1 MPSQL
6 TLPHLD
12 IAAVDRVIGSAC
24 CGAVSTAAGRYHRFT
39 RPLRLQHSREKAV
52 WSPRLRSRCERGR
65 HREQIVLKKLFI
77 SASAIKKRDKEKS
90 QDRSSG
96 EEWTP
101 AHLINRLSG
110 RGCAFGHLGRRRV
123 MLYNASALAGYALHA
138 TDGEIG
144 SVEDF
149 YFDDNAWFIR
159 YLVADTGKWLPGR
172 KVLLSPLSL
181 GAVHLDG
188 KKLDVKL
195 TKDQVEN
202 TPATQTHKPISRQN
216 EIRFYNYYSYPYYWS
231 GPSAW
236 GPIALPSQL
245 PEIQPHMP
253 KAEQRE
259 IL

>member
-1 MPSQL
+1 
-6 TLPHLD
+6 
-12 IAAVDRVIGSAC
+12 
-24 CGAVSTAAGRYHRFT
+24 
-39 RPLRLQHSREKAV
+39 
-52 WSPRLRSRCERGR
+52 
-65 HREQIVLKKLFI
+65 
-77 SASAIKKRDKEKS
+77 
-90 QDRSSG
+90 
-96 EEWTP
+96 
-101 AHLINRLSG
+101 
-110 RGCAFGHLGRRRV
+110 

-149 YFDDNAWFIR
+149 YFDDKAWIIR

-202 TPATQTHKPISRQN
+202 SPDIDTHKPISRQN

-259 IL
+259 ILSESETEAEDYHLRSVSEIAGYYIKASDGEVGHVEDVLVDDKSWAVRYIVVDTKNWWPGRKVLVSPEWIKEVSWNDSSVYIDLARDAIETSPEYDSSAPIGEEYERRLCGHYGKLKS

>member
-1 MPSQL
+1 
-6 TLPHLD
+6 
-12 IAAVDRVIGSAC
+12 
-24 CGAVSTAAGRYHRFT
+24 
-39 RPLRLQHSREKAV
+39 
-52 WSPRLRSRCERGR
+52 
-65 HREQIVLKKLFI
+65 
-77 SASAIKKRDKEKS
+77 
-90 QDRSSG
+90 
-96 EEWTP
+96 
-101 AHLINRLSG
+101 
-110 RGCAFGHLGRRRV
+110 

-149 YFDDNAWFIR
+149 YFDDKAWIIR

-202 TPATQTHKPISRQN
+202 SPDIDTHKPISRQN

-245 PEIQPHMP
+245 PEIQPHMA

-259 IL
+259 ILSESETEAEDYHLRSVSEIAGYYIKASDGEVGHVEDVLVDDKSWAVRYIVVDTKNWWPGRKVLVSPEWIKEVSWNDSSVYIDLARDAIETSPEYDLSAPLSEEYEKRLCGHYGKLKY